1 MLFSYDWLQSF
12 FPKKLPAPK
21 KLAEL
26 LTLHSFEVQEIKKVD
41 GDWVFDID
49 VTPNRSDCFSHLG
62 IARECAAFLNSKLKT
77 QNSKPRLP
85 DRQAQL
91 KTQNL
96 DIKNFIKVEVE
107 NKNDCLRYM
116 GEVLLDVK
124 VGESPEWI
132 KKRLIA
138 CGVQPIN
145 NIVDIMNYTMLETG
159 QPLHA
164 FDLDKISELQ
174 IANCKLQIE
183 KKSEK
188 KIIIRRAKR
197 GEKIKTLDDK
207 EYILDKNIL
216 VIADQE
222 KPLAIAGIKGGKAA
236 EITSKTKNIFIE
248 SANFA
253 PTLIRRASRSLNLRT
268 DASFRFEHGLDPNL
282 AEEGLKKAVLLVQEI
297 AGGTVAGKRI
307 DIYSKKV
314 KPKKIKIYL
323 SKLEKL
329 SGIKIPAKEV
339 KRILRGLNFKVLK
352 EKSGFIEVE
361 IPTYRQDLVI
371 PEDLIEEILRIYGYE
386 KINSCPP
393 QISLTFPQKN
403 PELSAQRKVKEILKE
418 LGFTEVY
425 NYSFISKE
433 DTRFFNKEYIVEL
446 ENPVS
451 EKFQYL
457 RPSLL
462 VNLLKNAKHNL
473 KFFEAFKIFE
483 VGKIFQKQGSKI
495 LEKRTLAGIIVGE
508 KKEEG
513 FFVLK
518 GYIDSLFDGLGITDW
533 FYDEFQPRP
542 EDMKKLFWHINKSAE
557 IKVNQEKIGFLG
569 EVSERIL
576 HHFDIRVPIYAFE
589 MDFEK
594 LIEFITE
601 EKEYQEIPKFP
612 SAVRDIAL
620 LVPMYEKTEN
630 VQKKIFAAGGD
641 LLIDVDLF
649 DIYFG
654 EGLPEGKKNL
664 AFHLIFQAKDRTLS
678 SEEID
683 NLMKKII
690 YSLEENP
697 EWEVRK

>member
-1 MLFSYDWLQSF
+1 MFFSYDWLQSF

-26 LTLHSFEVQEIKKVD
+26 LTLHSFEVQEIKKVND
-41 GDWVFDID
+41 DWVFDID

-62 IARECAAFLNSKLKT
+62 IAQECAAFLNSKLKT
-77 QNSKPRLP
+77 QNLKPQRKVA
-85 DRQAQL
+85 RQPRCFAQL
-91 KTQNL
+91 KTQSL
-96 DIKNFIKVEVE
+96 DIKNFIKIEVE

-124 VGESPEWI
+124 VGESPEWM

-145 NIVDIMNYTMLETG
+145 NIVDIMNYTMLEVG

-174 IANCKLQIE
+174 TG
-183 KKSEK
+183 KKSKK

-207 EYILDKNIL
+207 EYILDENIL

-222 KPLAIAGIKGGKAA
+222 KPLAIAGIKGGKIA

-282 AEEGLKKAVLLVQEI
+282 TEEALKKAVFLVREI
-297 AGGTVAGKRI
+297 AGGVVSGKKI
-307 DIYSKKV
+307 DIYSKKTR
-314 KPKKIKIYL
+314 PQKIKIYL

-329 SGIKIPAKEV
+329 SGIKIPTKEV
-339 KRILRGLNFKVLK
+339 KRIFKELNLKVLK
-352 EKSGFIEVE
+352 EKGDSIEVE
-361 IPTYRQDLVI
+361 IPTYRQDLTL

-386 KINSCPP
+386 KINSYPP

-403 PELSAQRKVKEILKE
+403 PELFAQRKVKEILKE

-425 NYSFISKE
+425 NYSFISEE
-433 DTRFFNKEYIVEL
+433 DAGFFSKEYIVEL

-462 VNLLKNAKHNL
+462 VNLLRNAKDNL
-473 KFFEAFKIFE
+473 KFFEKFKIFE

-495 LEKRTLAGIIVGE
+495 LEKRNLAGMIVGE
-508 KKEEG
+508 NRKEG

-533 FYDEFQPRP
+533 FYDEFQPHP
-542 EDMKKLFWHINKSAE
+542 EDAKKMFWHLNKSAE
-557 IKVNQEKIGFLG
+557 IKVNQEKVGFLG
-569 EVSERIL
+569 EISERIL
-576 HHFDIRVPIYAFE
+576 GHFDIKLPIYAFE
-589 MDFEK
+589 IDFEK

-630 VQKKIFAAGGD
+630 VQKKIFAAGGN
-641 LLIDVDLF
+641 LLADVDLF

-654 EGLPEGKKNL
+654 EALPEEKKNL
-664 AFHLIFQAKDRTLS
+664 AFHLIFQAKNRTLS

-690 YSLEENP
+690 NSLEENP
-697 EWEVRK
+697 EWEVRR

>member
-62 IARECAAFLNSKLKT
+62 IARECSAFTNLKFKIPACRAGRQNAKLKED
-77 QNSKPRLP
+77 KKR
-85 DRQAQL
+85 
-91 KTQNL
+91 K
-96 DIKNFIKVEVE
+96 IKDFIEVEVE

-116 GEVLLDVK
+116 GGVLLDVK

-164 FDLDKISELQ
+164 FDLDKLKTQNPACRTGRHSL
-174 IANCKLQIE
+174 KL
-183 KKSEK
+183 KT

-297 AGGTVAGKRI
+297 AEGTVAGKRI

-518 GYIDSLFDGLGITDW
+518 GYIDSLFDSLGITDW

-697 EWEVRK
+697 EWEVRR

>member
-41 GDWVFDID
+41 GDLVFDID

-62 IARECAAFLNSKLKT
+62 IARECSAFTNLKFKIPACRAGRQNAKLKED
-77 QNSKPRLP
+77 KKR
-85 DRQAQL
+85 
-91 KTQNL
+91 K
-96 DIKNFIKVEVE
+96 IKDFIEVEVE

-116 GEVLLDVK
+116 GGVLLDVK

-164 FDLDKISELQ
+164 FDLDKLKTQNPACRTGRHSL
-174 IANCKLQIE
+174 KL
-183 KKSEK
+183 KT

-297 AGGTVAGKRI
+297 AEGTVAGKRI

-339 KRILRGLNFKVLK
+339 KTVLKRLNFKIIK
-352 EKSGFIEVE
+352 EKGDLIEVE

-473 KFFEAFKIFE
+473 KFFEAFKMFE

-518 GYIDSLFDGLGITDW
+518 GYIDSLFDSLGITDW

-697 EWEVRK
+697 EWEVRR

>member
-1 MLFSYDWLQSF
+1 MLFSYNWLQSF

-26 LTLHSFEVQEIKKVD
+26 LTLRSFEVQEIKKVND
-41 GDWVFDID
+41 DWVFDID

-62 IARECAAFLNSKLKT
+62 ITRECAAFLGFKIKQEKNRKT
-77 QNSKPRLP
+77 QEKKNTE
-85 DRQAQL
+85 QL
-91 KTQNL
+91 VS
-96 DIKNFIKVEVE
+96 VEVKD
-107 NKNDCLRYM
+107 KNDCPRYT
-116 GEVLLDVK
+116 GKVLLNVK
-124 VGESPEWI
+124 VGESPEWM

-145 NIVDIMNYTMLETG
+145 NIVDIMNYTMLEVG

-174 IANCKLQIE
+174 TG
-183 KKSEK
+183 KKSRK

-207 EYILDKNIL
+207 EYILDENIL

-222 KPLAIAGIKGGKAA
+222 KPLAIAGIKGGKAP

-253 PTLIRRASRSLNLRT
+253 PTLIRRASRSLNLKT

-282 AEEGLKKAVLLVQEI
+282 TEEGLNRAVRLVQEI
-297 AGGTVAGKRI
+297 AGGVVSGKRI
-307 DIYSKKV
+307 DIYSKKI

-323 SKLEKL
+323 SKLEKV

-339 KRILRGLNFKVLK
+339 KTVLKRLNFKIIK
-352 EKSGFIEVE
+352 EKGDLIEVE
-361 IPTYRQDLVI
+361 IPTYRQDLTL

-386 KINSCPP
+386 KINSYPP

-403 PELSAQRKVKEILKE
+403 PELTAQRKVKEILKE

-433 DTRFFNKEYIVEL
+433 DAGFFNKEYIVEL

-462 VNLLKNAKHNL
+462 VNLLKNAKDNL
-473 KFFEAFKIFE
+473 KFFEAFKVFE

-518 GYIDSLFDGLGITDW
+518 GYIDSLFEGLGITDW
-533 FYDEFQPRP
+533 FYDGFEPHP
-542 EDMKKLFWHINKSAE
+542 EDVKKLFWHLNKSAE

-576 HHFDIRVPIYAFE
+576 RHFDIKLLIYAFE
-589 MDFEK
+589 IDFEK
-594 LIEFITE
+594 LIEFIKE

-630 VQKKIFAAGGD
+630 VQRKIFAAGGD
-641 LLIDVDLF
+641 LLADVDLF

-664 AFHLIFQAKDRTLS
+664 AFHLIFQSKKRTLS
-678 SEEID
+678 SEEV
-683 NLMKKII
+683 NELLYKII
-690 YSLEENP
+690 EVLEENP

>member
-1 MLFSYDWLQSF
+1 MLFSYNWLQSF

-26 LTLHSFEVQEIKKVD
+26 LTLRSFEVQEIKKVND
-41 GDWVFDID
+41 DWVFDID

-62 IARECAAFLNSKLKT
+62 ITRECAAFLGFKIKQEKNRKT
-77 QNSKPRLP
+77 QEKKNTE
-85 DRQAQL
+85 QL
-91 KTQNL
+91 VS
-96 DIKNFIKVEVE
+96 VEVKD
-107 NKNDCLRYM
+107 KNDCPRYT
-116 GEVLLDVK
+116 GKVLLNVK

-145 NIVDIMNYTMLETG
+145 NIVDIMNYTMLEVG

-174 IANCKLQIE
+174 TG
-183 KKSEK
+183 KKSRK

-207 EYILDKNIL
+207 EYILDENIL

-222 KPLAIAGIKGGKAA
+222 KPLAIAGIKGGKAP

-253 PTLIRRASRSLNLRT
+253 PTLIRRASRSLNLKT

-282 AEEGLKKAVLLVQEI
+282 TEEGLNRAVRLVQEI
-297 AGGTVAGKRI
+297 AGGVVSGKKI
-307 DIYSKKV
+307 DIYSKKI

-323 SKLEKL
+323 SKLEKV

-339 KRILRGLNFKVLK
+339 KTVLKRLNFKIIK
-352 EKSGFIEVE
+352 EKGDLIEVE
-361 IPTYRQDLVI
+361 IPTYRQDLTL

-386 KINSCPP
+386 KINSYPP

-403 PELSAQRKVKEILKE
+403 PELTAQRKVKEILKE

-433 DTRFFNKEYIVEL
+433 DAGFFNKEYIVEL

-462 VNLLKNAKHNL
+462 VNLLKNAKDNL
-473 KFFEAFKIFE
+473 KFFEAFKVFE

-518 GYIDSLFDGLGITDW
+518 GYIDSLFEGLGITDW
-533 FYDEFQPRP
+533 FYDGFEPHP
-542 EDMKKLFWHINKSAE
+542 EDVKKLFWHLNKSAE

-576 HHFDIRVPIYAFE
+576 RHFDIKLLIYAFE
-589 MDFEK
+589 IDFEK
-594 LIEFITE
+594 LIEFIKE

-630 VQKKIFAAGGD
+630 VQRKIFAAGGD
-641 LLIDVDLF
+641 LLADVDLF

-664 AFHLIFQAKDRTLS
+664 AFHLIFQSKKRTLS
-678 SEEID
+678 SEEV
-683 NLMKKII
+683 NELLYKII
-690 YSLEENP
+690 EVLEENP

>member
-1 MLFSYDWLQSF
+1 MLFSYNWLQSF

-26 LTLHSFEVQEIKKVD
+26 LTLRSFEVQEIKKVND
-41 GDWVFDID
+41 DWVFDID

-62 IARECAAFLNSKLKT
+62 ITRECAAFLGFKIKQEKNRKT
-77 QNSKPRLP
+77 QEKKNTE
-85 DRQAQL
+85 QL
-91 KTQNL
+91 VS
-96 DIKNFIKVEVE
+96 VEVKD
-107 NKNDCLRYM
+107 KNDCPRYT
-116 GEVLLDVK
+116 GKVLLNVK
-124 VGESPEWI
+124 VGESPEWM

-145 NIVDIMNYTMLETG
+145 NIVDIMNYTMLEVG

-174 IANCKLQIE
+174 TG
-183 KKSEK
+183 KKSRK

-207 EYILDKNIL
+207 EYILDENIL

-222 KPLAIAGIKGGKAA
+222 KPLAIAGIKGGKAP

-253 PTLIRRASRSLNLRT
+253 PTLIRRASRSLNLKT

-282 AEEGLKKAVLLVQEI
+282 TEEGLNRAVRLVQEI
-297 AGGTVAGKRI
+297 AGGVVSGKKI
-307 DIYSKKV
+307 DIYSKKI

-323 SKLEKL
+323 SKLEKV

-339 KRILRGLNFKVLK
+339 KTVLK
-352 EKSGFIEVE
+352 RLKFKIIKEKGDLIEVE
-361 IPTYRQDLVI
+361 IPTYRQDLTL

-386 KINSCPP
+386 KINSYPP

-403 PELSAQRKVKEILKE
+403 PELTAQRKVKEILKE

-433 DTRFFNKEYIVEL
+433 DAGFFNKEYIVEL

-462 VNLLKNAKHNL
+462 VNLLKNAKDNL
-473 KFFEAFKIFE
+473 KFFEAFKVFE

-518 GYIDSLFDGLGITDW
+518 GYIDSLFEGLGITDW
-533 FYDEFQPRP
+533 FYDGFEPHP
-542 EDMKKLFWHINKSAE
+542 EDVKKLFWHLNKSAE

-576 HHFDIRVPIYAFE
+576 RHFDIKLLIYAFE
-589 MDFEK
+589 IDFEK
-594 LIEFITE
+594 LIEFIKE

-630 VQKKIFAAGGD
+630 VQRKIFAAGGD
-641 LLIDVDLF
+641 LLADVDLF

-664 AFHLIFQAKDRTLS
+664 AFHLIFQSKKRTLS
-678 SEEID
+678 SEEV
-683 NLMKKII
+683 NELLYKII
-690 YSLEENP
+690 EVLEENP

>member
-26 LTLHSFEVQEIKKVD
+26 LTLHSFEVQEIKKVND
-41 GDWVFDID
+41 DWVFDID

-62 IARECAAFLNSKLKT
+62 IAQECAAFLNSKLKT
-77 QNSKPRLP
+77 QNLKPQRKVA
-85 DRQAQL
+85 RQPRCFAQL
-91 KTQNL
+91 KTQSL
-96 DIKNFIKVEVE
+96 DIKNFIKIEVE

-124 VGESPEWI
+124 VGESPEWM

-145 NIVDIMNYTMLETG
+145 NIVDIMNYTMLEVG

-174 IANCKLQIE
+174 TG
-183 KKSEK
+183 KKSKK

-207 EYILDKNIL
+207 EYILDENIL

-222 KPLAIAGIKGGKAA
+222 KPLAIAGIKGGKIA

-282 AEEGLKKAVLLVQEI
+282 TEEALKKAVFLVREI
-297 AGGTVAGKRI
+297 AGGVVSGKKI
-307 DIYSKKV
+307 DIYSKKTR
-314 KPKKIKIYL
+314 PQKIKIYL

-329 SGIKIPAKEV
+329 SGIKIPTKEV
-339 KRILRGLNFKVLK
+339 KRIFKELNLKVLK
-352 EKSGFIEVE
+352 EKGDSIEVE
-361 IPTYRQDLVI
+361 IPTYRQDLTL

-386 KINSCPP
+386 KINSYPP

-403 PELSAQRKVKEILKE
+403 PELFAQRKVKEILKE

-425 NYSFISKE
+425 NYSFISEE
-433 DTRFFNKEYIVEL
+433 DAGFFSKEYIVEL

-462 VNLLKNAKHNL
+462 VNLLRNAKDNL
-473 KFFEAFKIFE
+473 KFFEKFKIFE

-495 LEKRTLAGIIVGE
+495 LEKRNLAGMIVGE
-508 KKEEG
+508 NRKEG

-518 GYIDSLFDGLGITDW
+518 GYIDSLFDELGITDW
-533 FYDEFQPRP
+533 FYDEFQPHP
-542 EDMKKLFWHINKSAE
+542 EDAKKMFWHLNKSAE
-557 IKVNQEKIGFLG
+557 IKVNQEKVGFLG
-569 EVSERIL
+569 EISERIL
-576 HHFDIRVPIYAFE
+576 GHFDIKLPIYAFE
-589 MDFEK
+589 IDFEK

-630 VQKKIFAAGGD
+630 VQKKIFAAGGN
-641 LLIDVDLF
+641 LLADVDLF

-654 EGLPEGKKNL
+654 EALPEEKKNL
-664 AFHLIFQAKDRTLS
+664 AFHLIFQAKNRTLS

-690 YSLEENP
+690 NSLEENP
-697 EWEVRK
+697 EWEVRR

>member
-26 LTLHSFEVQEIKKVD
+26 LTMHSFEVQEIKKVND
-41 GDWVFDID
+41 DWVFDID

-62 IARECAAFLNSKLKT
+62 IAQECAAFLNSKLKS
-77 QNSKPRLP
+77 QNSKPQRKVA
-85 DRQAQL
+85 RQPRCFAQL
-91 KTQNL
+91 KTQSL
-96 DIKNFIKVEVE
+96 DIKNFIKIEVE
-107 NKNDCLRYM
+107 NKDDCLRYM

-124 VGESPEWI
+124 VGESPEWM
-132 KKRLIA
+132 KKRLIV

-145 NIVDIMNYTMLETG
+145 NIVDIMNYTMLEVG

-174 IANCKLQIE
+174 TG
-183 KKSEK
+183 KKSKK

-207 EYILDKNIL
+207 EYILDENIL

-222 KPLAIAGIKGGKAA
+222 KPLAIAGIKGGKIA

-282 AEEGLKKAVLLVQEI
+282 TEEALKKAVFLVREI
-297 AGGTVAGKRI
+297 AGGVVSGKKI
-307 DIYSKKV
+307 DIYSKKTR
-314 KPKKIKIYL
+314 PKKIKIYL

-329 SGIKIPAKEV
+329 SGIKIPTKEV
-339 KRILRGLNFKVLK
+339 KRIFKELNLKVLK
-352 EKSGFIEVE
+352 EKGDSIEVE
-361 IPTYRQDLVI
+361 IPTYRQDLTL

-386 KINSCPP
+386 KINSYPP

-403 PELSAQRKVKEILKE
+403 PELFAQRKVKEILKE

-425 NYSFISKE
+425 NYSFISEE
-433 DTRFFNKEYIVEL
+433 DAGFFSKEYIVEL

-462 VNLLKNAKHNL
+462 VNLLRNAKDNL
-473 KFFEAFKIFE
+473 KFFEKFKIFE

-495 LEKRTLAGIIVGE
+495 LEKRNLAGMIVGE
-508 KKEEG
+508 NRKEG

-533 FYDEFQPRP
+533 FYDEFQPHP
-542 EDMKKLFWHINKSAE
+542 EDAKKMFWHLNKSAE
-557 IKVNQEKIGFLG
+557 IKVNQEKVGFLG
-569 EVSERIL
+569 EISERIL
-576 HHFDIRVPIYAFE
+576 GHFDIKLPIYAFE
-589 MDFEK
+589 IDFEK

-630 VQKKIFAAGGD
+630 VQKKIFAAGGN
-641 LLIDVDLF
+641 LLADVDLF

-654 EGLPEGKKNL
+654 EALPEEKKNL
-664 AFHLIFQAKDRTLS
+664 AFHLIFQAKNRTLS

-683 NLMKKII
+683 NIMKKII
-690 YSLEENP
+690 NSLE
-697 EWEVRK
+697 

>member
-1 MLFSYDWLQSF
+1 MLFSYNWLQSF

-26 LTLHSFEVQEIKKVD
+26 LTLRSFEVQEIKKVND
-41 GDWVFDID
+41 DWVFDID

-62 IARECAAFLNSKLKT
+62 ITRECAAFLGFKIKQEKNRKT
-77 QNSKPRLP
+77 QEKKNTE
-85 DRQAQL
+85 QL
-91 KTQNL
+91 VS
-96 DIKNFIKVEVE
+96 VEVKD
-107 NKNDCLRYM
+107 KNDCPRYT
-116 GEVLLDVK
+116 GKVLLNVK
-124 VGESPEWI
+124 VGESPEWM

-145 NIVDIMNYTMLETG
+145 NIVDIMNYTMLEVG

-174 IANCKLQIE
+174 TG
-183 KKSEK
+183 KKSRK

-207 EYILDKNIL
+207 EYILDENIL

-222 KPLAIAGIKGGKAA
+222 KPLAIAGIKGGKAP

-253 PTLIRRASRSLNLRT
+253 PTLIRRASRSLNLKT

-282 AEEGLKKAVLLVQEI
+282 TEEGLNRAVRLVQEI
-297 AGGTVAGKRI
+297 AGGVVSGKKI
-307 DIYSKKV
+307 DIYSKKI

-323 SKLEKL
+323 SKLEKV

-339 KRILRGLNFKVLK
+339 KTVLKRLNFKIIK
-352 EKSGFIEVE
+352 EKGDLIEVE
-361 IPTYRQDLVI
+361 IPTYRQDLTL

-386 KINSCPP
+386 KINSYPP

-403 PELSAQRKVKEILKE
+403 PELTAQRKVKEILKE

-433 DTRFFNKEYIVEL
+433 DAGFFNKEYIVEL

-462 VNLLKNAKHNL
+462 VNLLKNAKDNL
-473 KFFEAFKIFE
+473 KFFEAFKVFE

-518 GYIDSLFDGLGITDW
+518 GYIDSLFEGLGITDW
-533 FYDEFQPRP
+533 FYDGFEPHP
-542 EDMKKLFWHINKSAE
+542 EDVKKLFWHLNKSAE

-576 HHFDIRVPIYAFE
+576 RHFDIKLLIYAFE
-589 MDFEK
+589 IDFEK
-594 LIEFITE
+594 LIEFIKE

-630 VQKKIFAAGGD
+630 VQRKIFAAGGD
-641 LLIDVDLF
+641 LLADVDLF

-664 AFHLIFQAKDRTLS
+664 AFHLIFQSKKRTLS
-678 SEEID
+678 SEEV
-683 NLMKKII
+683 NELLYKII
-690 YSLEENP
+690 EVLEENP